1 MSSDAYDTIE
11 GTSSYYRSDPGGSRP
26 GGRTA
31 LLVFCV
37 VFFLGAVAMAVVA
50 AVEHADAAKERER
63 ESVEQ
68 VASQLAQRLWTYDFQ
83 TIDDLD
89 KGVLPLATGT
99 FERQWRE
106 SFPALKRLIVEAQ
119 GKSQVVV
126 NDVFTTGVV
135 GDQASAM
142 VVYNHV
148 VSGKAGE
155 RSNTNIYVRMALLK
169 VDGEWK
175 VDDVFDLDRDR
186 IAPPGATP
194 TTAPAAP
201 GN

>member
-1 MSSDAYDTIE
+1 MSSDAYDTVQ
-11 GTSSYYRSDPGGSRP
+11 GTPSYYRPDRGDSRP

-31 LLVFCV
+31 LVVFCV
-37 VFFLGAVAMAVVA
+37 VFFLGAVVMAVVA
-50 AVEHADAAKERER
+50 AAEHAKADKERER

-68 VASQLAQRLWTYDFQ
+68 VASSLAQSLWTYDFQ
-83 TIDDLD
+83 KIDDLD
-89 KGVLPLATGT
+89 KNVLPLATGR
-99 FERQWRE
+99 FEREWRE

-119 GKSQVVV
+119 GKSRVDV

-155 RSNTNIYVRMALLK
+155 RSNSNIYVRMALLK
-169 VDGEWK
+169 VDGTWK

-194 TTAPAAP
+194 TTTPAPP